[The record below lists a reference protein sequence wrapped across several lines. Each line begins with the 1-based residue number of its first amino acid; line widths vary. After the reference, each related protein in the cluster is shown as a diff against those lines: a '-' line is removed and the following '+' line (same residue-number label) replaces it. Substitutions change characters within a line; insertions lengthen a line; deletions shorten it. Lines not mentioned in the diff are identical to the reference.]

1 MRHSIDSGLA
11 VKGFLIP
18 DPEIQGRLFLSLL
31 ISGGELGDRSERVS
45 GLGSKTWVL
54 TL

>member
-31 ISGGELGDRSERVS
+31 ISGAS
-45 GLGSKTWVL
+45 WVVGAREFQV
-54 TL
+54 